1 MRNALLIIATAVAI
15 LASGN
20 DSSAG
25 ELVMFE
31 SASCEWCEVW
41 KEQIGGVYAK
51 TAEGKQAPLRRV
63 DIANQRPSDLKFIRN
78 VVYTPT
84 FVLVDNGQEL
94 GRIVGYPGEDFF
106 WGYLGKM
113 LGKLPKSG
121 SIRIRWSAIPQNGQ
135 MTSGMGRDK

>member
-15 LASGN
+15 LASG
-20 DSSAG
+20 SESRAG

-41 KEQIGGVYAK
+41 NEQIGGVYAK
-51 TAEGKQAPLRRV
+51 TAEGKRAPLRRV
-63 DIANQRPSDLKFIRN
+63 DIDDPRPFDLKFIRN

-106 WGYLGKM
+106 WGYLGKI
-113 LGKLPKSG
+113 LGKLPKS
-121 SIRIRWSAIPQNGQ
+121 SNIRIRWSAIPQNHQ
-135 MTSGMGRDK
+135 RTSGMGTR